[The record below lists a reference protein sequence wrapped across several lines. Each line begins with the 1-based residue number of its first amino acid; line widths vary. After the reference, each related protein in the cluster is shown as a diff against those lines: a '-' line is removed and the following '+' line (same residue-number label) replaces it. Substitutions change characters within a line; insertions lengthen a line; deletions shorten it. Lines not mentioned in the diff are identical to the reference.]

1 MAEEVIVIKEPDELL
16 RRDFEDGTLLNVEGK
31 VLRVKNDTRDE
42 SCCDVCALCA
52 EELGEYC
59 ACAFCAE
66 CHFIEIESHE

>member
-1 MAEEVIVIKEPDELL
+1 MAKELIVINEADEMGKY
-16 RRDFEDGTLLNVEGK
+16 FEDGTLLNVEGK
-31 VLRVKNDTRDE
+31 VLRVKDDTRDE
-42 SCCDVCALCA
+42 SGCDVCALDA